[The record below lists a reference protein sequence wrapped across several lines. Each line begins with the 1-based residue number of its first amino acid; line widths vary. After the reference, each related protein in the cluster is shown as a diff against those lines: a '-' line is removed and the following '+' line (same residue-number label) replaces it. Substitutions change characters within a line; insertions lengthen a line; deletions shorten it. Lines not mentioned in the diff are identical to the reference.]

1 MYLQVRKNSKAM
13 FTQDYSLTQK
23 VVDYNF
29 SLESYA
35 VS

>member
-1 MYLQVRKNSKAM
+1 M